1 MIQDNVDLIKDNLML
16 KKTLKEQERKVQSL
30 IRKMNNVNI
39 SMICMVESVMSNS
52 TFVKRMPTH
61 FQSQQIFVQVQTIS
75 EQIILQS

>member
-1 MIQDNVDLIKDNLML
+1 
-16 KKTLKEQERKVQSL
+16 
-30 IRKMNNVNI
+30 MNNLNI
-39 SMICMVESVMSNS
+39 SMVCMVESVMSNS

>member
-1 MIQDNVDLIKDNLML
+1 MDNFVKSLTAKDEKRVLIFRQ
-16 KKTLKEQERKVQSL
+16 TSPF
-30 IRKMNNVNI
+30 KMNNVNI